1 MRRLSIKRKDYRRV
15 AIPEE
20 LRDAMRLAW
29 EMIDQAEIDPDIG
42 LDYDDAIQ
50 APHLCGGRIRPG
62 KRPFV
67 FTYYP
72 TGDEERGRWSL
83 TLNPL
88 EIEDIADGRTI
99 EIAMYCCVAPECR
112 SKFREADQICIFCDF
127 VEDPHYGRFPLAD
140 ALPRLQELGVGGL
153 APTSSRADVQQLFGD
168 PVSAGGGIDLPGIGY
183 VRPWI
188 KYSLP
193 AAQLHF
199 EFEQDGSI
207 HMVNLMPLD

>member
-20 LRDAMRLAW
+20 LRDAMRPVW
-29 EMIDQAEIDPDIG
+29 DMIEQAENDHDIG
-42 LDYDDAIQ
+42 LDYGDAIQ
-50 APHLCGGRIRPG
+50 VPHLCGGRIGSG

-72 TGDEERGRWSL
+72 TGDRERGRWFL

-88 EIEDIADGRTI
+88 EIEDIADGRMVD
-99 EIAMYCCVAPECR
+99 IAMYCCVAPQCR
-112 SKFREADQICIFCDF
+112 SKFREPGGTCVFCDS
-127 VEDPHYGRFPLAD
+127 VEDPRYGRFALAE
-140 ALPRLQELGVGGL
+140 ALPRLQELGIRGL
-153 APTSSRADVQQLFGD
+153 APTSSRADVQQLFGE
-168 PVSAGGGIDLPGIGY
+168 PVAAGGGVDLPSIGY

-193 AAQLHF
+193 AVQLHF

-207 HMVNLMPLD
+207 HVVNLMPLD